1 MRILTDVCRRHLLS
15 QMERARVELNEALNE
30 RDALLAREERVM
42 AMVDAA
48 DREYRSEKAR
58 FAEKEAMMREMITEL
73 KEDLEHERREHK
85 SGVKSVRERE
95 SADAR
100 ELGALRRRNDEL
112 VGEVESLKNSNA
124 ALRKAQIQAKADRSD
139 WLEGEAAEM
148 EKRLKASEAQCKS
161 LKGEL
166 QFEKSSVTKMESQ
179 ALGLHKTIK
188 DLNAAAVAKDGKI
201 TQLQARVEELN
212 AKLANALS
220 DLALSAPLS
229 SREKALEKKST
240 ALDAKEAD
248 VYAREKELKDSL
260 AKLKARE
267 SSCASR
273 EKALAKSEARVSRA
287 TGKEVASPAPTPG
300 PRYSFADIARRY
312 VFTPGMN
319 AESPATSSKSP
330 ASTRTPASEKT
341 KNLFAGFFA
350 PKESESKLGDVPSAI
365 SAKKTEF
372 ALKAFGV
379 LQKVVGSKEEQ
390 PKAIEAPK
398 RLEHTFKAASPAPKS
413 EVKKVATPAKAS
425 PPKSK
430 PETQKVAAK
439 RSRVA
444 AEPEN
449 VDEPQTR
456 NTRAKRATAASTDSQ
471 PDVIKESRS
480 SRTRKPTAKVAE
492 ASLPVTAEKATKESP
507 KRKRGRP
514 AKSKEPE
521 MEFPSTP
528 NPKKAEPVE
537 KEEKAEKRGRGRP
550 PKSRT
555 ASQLVDF
562 LQPGK
567 VEKAAS
573 STRSTRRST
582 RSRVASK

>member
-1 MRILTDVCRRHLLS
+1 
-15 QMERARVELNEALNE
+15 MERARVELNEALNE

-58 FAEKEAMMREMITEL
+58 FAEKEATMRQMITEL

-124 ALRKAQIQAKADRSD
+124 ALRKAQLQAKTDRSE

-188 DLNAAAVAKDGKI
+188 DLNAAAMAKDGKI
-201 TQLQARVEELN
+201 AQLQARVEELN

-220 DLALSAPLS
+220 DLAKSGPLS
-229 SREKALEKKST
+229 SREKAVENKS
-240 ALDAKEAD
+240 AAVQAKETE
-248 VYAREKELKDSL
+248 VTAREKELKESL

-267 SSCASR
+267 ASCASR
-273 EKALAKSEARVSRA
+273 EKALAKSEASVSRA

-330 ASTRTPASEKT
+330 APARTPVSEKT
-341 KNLFAGFFA
+341 KNLFTGLFA
-350 PKESESKLGDVPSAI
+350 PKESESKAGDVASAI
-365 SAKKTEF
+365 SAKKTEI

-390 PKAIEAPK
+390 PKAIQAPK
-398 RLEHTFKAASPAPKS
+398 RLEQTFKVASPAPKS
-413 EVKKVATPAKAS
+413 EAKKAATPAKVS
-425 PPKSK
+425 PSKSQPKAEK
-430 PETQKVAAK
+430 IAAK
-439 RSRVA
+439 RSRIA
-444 AEPEN
+444 TDESEKA
-449 VDEPQTR
+449 DEPPTR
-456 NTRAKRATAASTDSQ
+456 NTRVKRETVKAKDSEE
-471 PDVIKESRS
+471 VVKEGRS
-480 SRTRKPTAKVAE
+480 SRTRKPTAKAAE
-492 ASLPVTAEKATKESP
+492 ASLPATTKKTAEKKTTEEETKEEEP

-514 AKSKEPE
+514 AKMKEPE
-521 MEFPSTP
+521 TEFPSTP
-528 NPKKAEPVE
+528 KPKKAEPVE
-537 KEEKAEKRGRGRP
+537 EESNKEKRGRGRP
-550 PKSRT
+550 AKSRT
-555 ASQLVDF
+555 ASQLTDF

-567 VEKAAS
+567 VEA
-573 STRSTRRST
+573 STRTTRGSRRST
-582 RSRVASK
+582 RNSRE

>member
-1 MRILTDVCRRHLLS
+1 
-15 QMERARVELNEALNE
+15 MERARVELNEALNE

-58 FAEKEAMMREMITEL
+58 FAEKEATMRQIITEL

-124 ALRKAQIQAKADRSD
+124 ALRKAQLQAKTDRSE

-201 TQLQARVEELN
+201 AQLQARVEELN

-220 DLALSAPLS
+220 DLAKSGPLS
-229 SREKALEKKST
+229 SREKAVENKS
-240 ALDAKEAD
+240 AAVQAKETE
-248 VYAREKELKDSL
+248 VTAREKELKESL

-267 SSCASR
+267 ASCASR
-273 EKALAKSEARVSRA
+273 EKALAKSEASVSRA

-330 ASTRTPASEKT
+330 APAQTPVSEKT
-341 KNLFAGFFA
+341 KNLFTGLFA
-350 PKESESKLGDVPSAI
+350 PKESESKAGDVASAI
-365 SAKKTEF
+365 SAKKTEI
-372 ALKAFGV
+372 AIKAFGV

-390 PKAIEAPK
+390 PKAIQAPK
-398 RLEHTFKAASPAPKS
+398 RLEQTFKVASPAPKS
-413 EVKKVATPAKAS
+413 EVEKAATPAKVS
-425 PPKSK
+425 QPKT
-430 PETQKVAAK
+430 EKVAAK
-439 RSRVA
+439 RSRIA
-444 AEPEN
+444 TDESKTA
-449 VDEPQTR
+449 DEPPTR
-456 NTRAKRATAASTDSQ
+456 NTRVKRETVKAKDSEE
-471 PDVIKESRS
+471 VVKEGRS
-480 SRTRKPTAKVAE
+480 SRTRKPTAKAAE
-492 ASLPVTAEKATKESP
+492 ASLPATKKKTAEKKATEEETKEEEP

-514 AKSKEPE
+514 AKMKEPE
-521 MEFPSTP
+521 TEFPSTP
-528 NPKKAEPVE
+528 KPKKAEPVE
-537 KEEKAEKRGRGRP
+537 EESNKEKRGRGRP
-550 PKSRT
+550 AKSRT
-555 ASQLVDF
+555 ASQLTDF

-567 VEKAAS
+567 VEAS
-573 STRSTRRST
+573 MHTTRGSRRST
-582 RSRVASK
+582 RNS